1 MTNCLKYLP
10 KNWKMFI
17 LAMLCLVGYP
27 ANDVFAQNL
36 PLLIDS
42 AFVVRMDTLNAL
54 SLRIIES
61 SDNTSRL
68 EANQIF
74 KAAIQMELLADSL
87 FLKDFNLARTFS
99 VLQNPEKTFRIV
111 TWYVPFT
118 DGTFQYFG
126 FVISRDNENKSVKIT
141 ALNDQTPQL
150 QQPVGSVLD
159 ADKWYGAFYYELVHV
174 KYRRANHYVLLGW
187 KGYDRNSRKRVI
199 EPLTIVDK
207 KPVFGAAVFEMQGST
222 PYRII
227 FEYSARA
234 SMGLNFY
241 LEFEHRRRRSAPS
254 IVFDRLAPMQ
264 PGLEG
269 NFRFYVPEV
278 NIFDA
283 FRFHH
288 GRWILEQDVDA
299 RAFINPA
306 LRPLNPAN

>member
-1 MTNCLKYLP
+1 M
-10 KNWKMFI
+10 
-17 LAMLCLVGYP
+17 
-27 ANDVFAQNL
+27 
-36 PLLIDS
+36 
-42 AFVVRMDTLNAL
+42 
-54 SLRIIES
+54 RIIES

-68 EANQIF
+68 EANKVFTEALQL
-74 KAAIQMELLADSL
+74 ELLADNL
-87 FLKDFNLARTFS
+87 FLKDFSLARTFS
-99 VLQNPEKTFRIV
+99 VLQNPDKTFRIV

-118 DGTFQYFG
+118 NGTFLYFG
-126 FVISRDNENKSVKIT
+126 FVVTRDNENKSVKIT

-150 QQPVGSVLD
+150 QQPEGSVLD
-159 ADKWYGAFYYELVHV
+159 ANNWYGAFYYELVHV

-207 KPVFGAAVFEMQGST
+207 KPVFGDAVFEMQGST

-241 LEFEHRRRRSAPS
+241 PEFAHGRRQRAPT
-254 IVFDRLAPMQ
+254 IVFDRLVAMQ
-264 PGLEG
+264 SDLEG
-269 NFRFYVPEV
+269 NFSFYVPEV

-283 FRFHH
+283 FRFYQ